1 MLDLFAPYW
10 DRVLDFAL
18 WAMQGRRLFVTLAV
32 VAIFFAWGGLK
43 VKGGGQPRHYILLL
57 AATPLLVIAGMLV
70 GWAVGTL
77 LSALGVSD
85 VPNRQTV
92 LFSLF
97 PMVAFAMGYAT
108 ATGDGGPAHQR
119 GALING
125 SQDAV
130 RATKKWRKKYPDG
143 LTLAGIG
150 LGTSDETKHF
160 KMIGTTG
167 TGKSTAIRELVGGA
181 IRRGDRAVIA
191 DPDAGYLGSFYNPE
205 RGDVILNPFDPRGR
219 RWDLFKELRSAYDY
233 DQLARSL
240 IGAGEGG
247 DRSWRQYAQVFFSST
262 LRQLHQAGVTDIG
275 QLYRMLTVAPVEEL
289 KILLDGTPARPFL
302 DEGNERMFGSIRSVT
317 AAAVAPLDYIQS
329 QDAKP
334 FSIRDW
340 VQSGQGVL
348 FLPYQADQIAAL
360 RSVISTW
367 MRIAIFQTMSQRE
380 RDHRLWFVVDEL
392 DALGPI
398 DGLKDALARL
408 RKFGG
413 RCVLG
418 FQSIAQ
424 VRGTYGDAESQTI
437 VENCGTTLILRCSA
451 SEGGGTAQFASKLI
465 GDRQIV
471 RIEVSHSRSDS
482 VLVDPRSS
490 TTEGQKHVTEAAVMP
505 SEIEQLPDLE
515 GLLKFASSPQWL
527 RIALRP

>member
-1 MLDLFAPYW
+1 MSVLAQYW
-10 DRVLDFAL
+10 DRVIDFAL
-18 WAMQGRRLFVTLAV
+18 WATQGRRFLVTLGV
-32 VAIFFAWGGLK
+32 VALVFAWGGLK
-43 VKGGGQPRHYILLL
+43 LKGGGQFRHYVLIL
-57 AATPLLVIAGMLV
+57 ATTPFLVIAGMLV
-70 GWAVGTL
+70 GWAVDTL
-77 LSALGVSD
+77 LTAVGVAELP
-85 VPNRQTV
+85 VRQTV
-92 LFSLF
+92 TFSLF
-97 PMVAFAMGYAT
+97 PMVAFAIGYAT
-108 ATGDGGPAHQR
+108 ATGEGGPAHER
-119 GALING
+119 GALVSN
-125 SQDAV
+125 S
-130 RATKKWRKKYPDG
+130 RAALQATRKWRKQNPYG

-150 LGTSDETKHF
+150 FGTADETKHF

-167 TGKSTAIRELVGGA
+167 TGKSTAIRELLGGA
-181 IRRGDRAVIA
+181 LRRGDRAVIA
-191 DPDAGYLGSFYNPE
+191 DPDAGYLGRFYDPS

-219 RWDLFKELRSAYDY
+219 RWDLFRELRSPYDY

-240 IGAGEGG
+240 IGAGEGS

-275 QLYRMLTVAPVEEL
+275 QLYRMLTIAPVEEL

-317 AAAVAPLDYIQS
+317 AVAVAPLDYIQG
-329 QDAKP
+329 QNTLP

-340 VQSGQGVL
+340 VQGGQGVL

-367 MRIAIFQTMSQRE
+367 MRIAIFQTMSQGE
-380 RDHRLWFVVDEL
+380 GDHRLWFVVDEL

-482 VLVDPRSS
+482 ILVDPHSS

-527 RIALRP
+527 RVRLG